1 MSQIETS
8 FVDPEGL
15 TPAVYVKKDG
25 VTYLFDCG
33 RAVYPSKL
41 AHSLKYLFLSHAHVD
56 HLIGFDELLVM
67 QLHAP
72 DNHLTIFGP
81 EGIADCIMHK
91 INGYTW
97 NLVGPEAIRIDVM
110 EMIGD
115 SMARTSFSI
124 NGNLKGERMETHPIN
139 DNIILRGA
147 DFVVKRIYLNH
158 GIPSI
163 GYAFLENNKLNVRT
177 NVMKTRG
184 FKGGPWIRRLKQ
196 AWQTGE
202 HIPVEV
208 HGKTYNTE
216 ELADLI
222 EENKGFKMVFVT
234 DFLWD
239 EPTRQTLP
247 QFAGG
252 ADILYCEAAYKDE
265 DTELARKNFH
275 MTDSHAEEL
284 AQLASVKKL
293 VKFHR
298 SERYQKQAES
308 NNEK

>member
-1 MSQIETS
+1 MSQIETN
-8 FVDPEGL
+8 FIDPISL
-15 TPAVYVKKDG
+15 TPAVYLKKDG
-25 VTYLFDCG
+25 VTFLFDCG
-33 RAVYPSKL
+33 RAVYPAKL
-41 AHSLKYLFLSHAHVD
+41 AHSLKYVFISHAHVD

-81 EGIADCIMHK
+81 EGITGCIMHK

-97 NLVGPEAIRIDVM
+97 NLVGPEAICIEVM
-110 EMIGD
+110 EMNKNIM
-115 SMARTSFSI
+115 SRTSFSV
-124 NGNLKGERMETHPIN
+124 NGNMKGEQLESYSIK
-139 DNIILRGA
+139 DDIILTGD
-147 DFVVKRIYLNH
+147 DFVVKRINLNH
-158 GIPSI
+158 GITSM
-163 GYAFLENNKLNVRT
+163 GYAFCENNKLNMRT
-177 NVMKTRG
+177 DVMSSKG

-208 HGKTYNTE
+208 QGKTYNTE

-265 DTELARKNFH
+265 DIELARKNFH

-284 AQLASVKKL
+284 AQLAAVKKL
-293 VKFHR
+293 IKFHR
-298 SERYQKQAES
+298 SERYQKET
-308 NNEK
+308 E